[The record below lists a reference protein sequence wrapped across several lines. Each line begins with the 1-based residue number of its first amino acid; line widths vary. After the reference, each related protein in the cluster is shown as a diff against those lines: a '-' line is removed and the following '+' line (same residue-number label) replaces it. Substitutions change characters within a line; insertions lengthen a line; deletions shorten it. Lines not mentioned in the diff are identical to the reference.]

1 MDLLTQGLVGG
12 VMAQSLATKA
22 EKKIATLVGVVAG
35 LLADA
40 DILIRSSSDPLLTI
54 EYHRHFTHS
63 LVFIPV
69 GAAIAMLLL
78 WPFLR
83 RHLSARRLYLFSLAG
98 YSMSGVLDAFT
109 SYGTHLFWPFSDE
122 RVALNIISI
131 VDPVFTLIL
140 LVTLLT
146 GLRLGNRKMA
156 FAGLL
161 LCMMYLGVGFVQLQR
176 AGQVAEDLREKRGHL
191 AVQSVVKPT
200 LANLVLW
207 RSVYIHGDRI
217 HVDAIRV
224 GLFDTGKVIEGE
236 SVTRFSLDKDLPQL
250 DESSVLYK
258 DILRFLSFSDGYVG
272 FDPMQANVL
281 GDIRYSMLPVSAR
294 PLWGIVIDPDSPQV
308 HADYQ
313 FFRDSSQAVRD
324 TFKDLLF
331 DRHTVE
337 ESGAD
342 SKTVP

>member
-12 VMAQSLATKA
+12 VLAQSLARKN

-40 DILIRSSSDPLLTI
+40 DILIRSSSDPLLNI

-63 LVFIPV
+63 LVFIPL

-78 WPFLR
+78 WPFVR
-83 RHLSARRLYLFSLAG
+83 RHLSAGRLYLFAFAG

-146 GLRLGNRKMA
+146 GLRLGHRKVA
-156 FAGLL
+156 FAGLVL
-161 LCMMYLGVGFVQLQR
+161 SMMYLGMGFVQLQR
-176 AGQVAEDLREKRGHL
+176 AEQLAEDLRDMRGHV
-191 AVQSVVKPT
+191 AMQSVVKPT

-207 RSVYIHGDRI
+207 RSVYIHEDRI

-224 GLFDTGKVIEGE
+224 GLFDAGRVIEGE
-236 SVTRFSLDKDLPQL
+236 SVARFSFDKDLPQL
-250 DESSVLYK
+250 DESSVLYT
-258 DILRFLSFSDGYVG
+258 DIVRFLSFSDGYVAL
-272 FDPMQANVL
+272 DPKQANVL

-294 PLWGIVIDPDSPQV
+294 PLWGIVIDPDRPQV
-308 HADYQ
+308 HADYR
-313 FFRDSSQAVRD
+313 FFRDSSPSVRE
-324 TFKDLLF
+324 TFLNLLL
-331 DRHTVE
+331 D
-337 ESGAD
+337 
-342 SKTVP
+342 

>member
-1 MDLLTQGLVGG
+1 MDVLTQGLVGG
-12 VMAQSLATKA
+12 VLAQSLARKN

-40 DILIRSSSDPLLTI
+40 DILIRSSSDPLLNI

-78 WPFLR
+78 WPFVR
-83 RHLSARRLYLFSLAG
+83 RYLSARRLYLFSLAG
-98 YSMSGVLDAFT
+98 FSMSGVLDAFT

-146 GLRLGNRKMA
+146 GLRLGHRKVA
-156 FAGLL
+156 FAGLV
-161 LCMMYLGVGFVQLQR
+161 LCMMYLGIGFVQSQR
-176 AGQVAEDLREKRGHL
+176 AGQVAEDLRDKRGHL
-191 AVQSVVKPT
+191 ATQSVVKPT

-207 RSVYIHGDRI
+207 RSVYIHEDRI

-224 GLFDTGKVIEGE
+224 GLFDAGRVIEGE
-236 SVTRFSLDKDLPQL
+236 SVARFSLDRDLPQL
-250 DESSVLYK
+250 DESSVLYT
-258 DILRFLSFSDGYVG
+258 DIVRFLSFSDGYVAL
-272 FDPMQANVL
+272 DPMQANVL

-294 PLWGIVIDPDSPQV
+294 PLWGIVIDPDRPQV
-308 HADYQ
+308 HADYR
-313 FFRDSSQAVRD
+313 FFRDSSPSVRES
-324 TFKDLLF
+324 FLSLLL
-331 DRHTVE
+331 D
-337 ESGAD
+337 
-342 SKTVP
+342 

>member
-1 MDLLTQGLVGG
+1 MDVLTQGLVGG
-12 VMAQSLATKA
+12 VLAQSLARKN
-22 EKKIATLVGVVAG
+22 EKKIATLVGVLAG

-40 DILIRSSSDPLLTI
+40 DILIRSSSDPLLNI

-63 LVFIPV
+63 LVFIPL

-78 WPFLR
+78 WPFVR

-146 GLRLGNRKMA
+146 GLRLGYRKVA
-156 FAGLL
+156 YAGLVL
-161 LCMMYLGVGFVQLQR
+161 SMMYLGMGFVQLQR
-176 AGQVAEDLREKRGHL
+176 AGQLAEDLRNKRGHL
-191 AVQSVVKPT
+191 TMQSMVKPT

-207 RSVYIHGDRI
+207 RSVYIHEDRI

-224 GLFDTGKVIEGE
+224 GLFDAGRVIEGE
-236 SVTRFSLDKDLPQL
+236 SVALFSFDRDLPQL
-250 DESSVLYK
+250 DESSVLYR
-258 DILRFLSFSDGYVG
+258 DIVRFRSFSDGYVAL
-272 FDPMQANVL
+272 DPVQTNVL

-294 PLWGIVIDPDSPQV
+294 PLWGIVIDPDRPQV
-308 HADYQ
+308 HADYR
-313 FFRDSSQAVRD
+313 FFRDSSPSVRE
-324 TFKDLLF
+324 TFLNLLL
-331 DRHTVE
+331 D
-337 ESGAD
+337 
-342 SKTVP
+342 

>member
-1 MDLLTQGLVGG
+1 MDILTQGLIGG
-12 VMAQSLATKA
+12 VLAQSLATKH

-40 DILIRSSSDPLLTI
+40 DILVRSSSDPLLNI
-54 EYHRHFTHS
+54 EFHRHFTHS

-69 GAAIAMLLL
+69 GAAIATLLL

-122 RVALNIISI
+122 RVALNSISI

-140 LVTLLT
+140 LVTLVT
-146 GLRLGNRKMA
+146 GLRLGHRKVA
-156 FAGLL
+156 FSGLVL
-161 LCMMYLGVGFVQLQR
+161 GMMYLGMGFVQLQR
-176 AGQVAEDLREKRGHL
+176 AEQVAEDLRDKRGHL
-191 AVQSVVKPT
+191 AMQSVVKPT

-207 RSVYIHGDRI
+207 RSVYIHEDRI

-224 GLFDTGKVIEGE
+224 GLFDAGRVIEGE
-236 SVTRFSLDKDLPQL
+236 SVARFSLDRDLPQL
-250 DESSVLYK
+250 DESSVLYA
-258 DILRFLSFSDGYVG
+258 DIVRFLSFSDGYVAL
-272 FDPMQANVL
+272 DPMQANVV

-294 PLWGIVIDPDSPQV
+294 PLWGIVIDPDKPQV
-308 HADYQ
+308 HADYR
-313 FFRDSSQAVRD
+313 FFRDSGPSVRE
-324 TFKDLLF
+324 TFLNLLL
-331 DRHTVE
+331 D
-337 ESGAD
+337 
-342 SKTVP
+342 

>member
-1 MDLLTQGLVGG
+1 MDVLTQGLVGG
-12 VMAQSLATKA
+12 VLAQSLARKN
-22 EKKIATLVGVVAG
+22 EKKIATLVGVLAG

-40 DILIRSSSDPLLTI
+40 DILIRSSSDPLLNI

-63 LVFIPV
+63 LVFIPL

-78 WPFLR
+78 WPFVR

-146 GLRLGNRKMA
+146 GLRLGYRKVA
-156 FAGLL
+156 YAGLVL
-161 LCMMYLGVGFVQLQR
+161 SMMYLGMGFVQLQR
-176 AGQVAEDLREKRGHL
+176 AEQLAEDLRDKRGHL
-191 AVQSVVKPT
+191 AMQSMVKPT

-207 RSVYIHGDRI
+207 RSVYIHEDRI

-224 GLFDTGKVIEGE
+224 GLFDAGRVIEGE
-236 SVTRFSLDKDLPQL
+236 SVALFSFDRDLPQL
-250 DESSVLYK
+250 DESSVLYR
-258 DILRFLSFSDGYVG
+258 DIVRFWSFSDGYVAL
-272 FDPMQANVL
+272 DPVQTNVL

-294 PLWGIVIDPDSPQV
+294 PLWGIVIDPDRPQV
-308 HADYQ
+308 HADYR
-313 FFRDSSQAVRD
+313 FFRDSSPSVRE
-324 TFKDLLF
+324 TFLNLLL
-331 DRHTVE
+331 D
-337 ESGAD
+337 
-342 SKTVP
+342 

>member
-1 MDLLTQGLVGG
+1 MDILTQGLVGG
-12 VMAQSLATKA
+12 VLAQSLARKN
-22 EKKIATLVGVVAG
+22 ERKIATLVGVVAG

-40 DILIRSSSDPLLTI
+40 DILIRSSSDPLLNI

-78 WPFLR
+78 WPFVR
-83 RHLSARRLYLFSLAG
+83 RHLSAGRLYLFSLAG
-98 YSMSGVLDAFT
+98 YSMSGALDAFT

-146 GLRLGNRKMA
+146 GLQLGQRKVA
-156 FAGLL
+156 FAGLF
-161 LCMMYLGVGFVQLQR
+161 LCMMYLGMGFVQLQR
-176 AGQVAEDLREKRGHL
+176 AGQVAEDLRDKRGHM
-191 AVQSVVKPT
+191 ATQSVVKPT

-207 RSVYIHGDRI
+207 RSVYIHEDRI

-224 GLFDTGKVIEGE
+224 GLFDAGRVFEGE
-236 SVTRFSLDKDLPQL
+236 SVARFSLDRDLPQL
-250 DESSVLYK
+250 DESSVLYA
-258 DILRFLSFSDGYVG
+258 DIVRFLSFSDGYVAL
-272 FDPMQANVL
+272 DPMQANVV

-294 PLWGIVIDPDSPQV
+294 PLWGIVIDPDKPQV
-308 HADYQ
+308 HADYR
-313 FFRDSSQAVRD
+313 FFRDSGPSVRE
-324 TFKDLLF
+324 TFLNLLL
-331 DRHTVE
+331 D
-337 ESGAD
+337 
-342 SKTVP
+342 

>member
-250 DESSVLYK
+250 DESSVLYR
-258 DILRFLSFSDGYVG
+258 DIERFLSFSDGYVAL
-272 FDPMQANVL
+272 DQVQANIL

-313 FFRDSSQAVRD
+313 FFRDSSQAVRE

-331 DRHTVE
+331 DRHIME
-337 ESGAD
+337 ESESG
-342 SKTVP
+342 S

>member
-1 MDLLTQGLVGG
+1 MDVLTQGLVGG
-12 VMAQSLATKA
+12 VLAQSLARKS

-40 DILIRSSSDPLLTI
+40 DILIRSSSDPLLNI

-63 LVFIPV
+63 LVFIPL

-78 WPFLR
+78 WPFVR

-98 YSMSGVLDAFT
+98 FSMSGVLDAFT

-146 GLRLGNRKMA
+146 GLRLGDRKVA
-156 FAGLL
+156 FAGLV
-161 LCMMYLGVGFVQLQR
+161 LCMMYLGMGVVQLQR
-176 AGQVAEDLREKRGHL
+176 AEQVAEELRDTRGHL
-191 AVQSVVKPT
+191 AIQSVVKPT
-200 LANLVLW
+200 LGNLVLW
-207 RSVYIHGDRI
+207 RSVYIHEDRI

-224 GLFDTGKVIEGE
+224 GLLEAGRVIEGE
-236 SVTRFSLDKDLPQL
+236 SVARFSFDKDMPQL
-250 DESSVLYK
+250 DESSVLYR
-258 DILRFLSFSDGYVG
+258 DIVRFQLFSDGYVAL
-272 FDPMQANVL
+272 DPMQANVL

-294 PLWGIVIDPDSPQV
+294 PLWGIVIDPDNPQV
-308 HADYQ
+308 HADYR
-313 FFRDSSQAVRD
+313 FFRDSGPSVRE
-324 TFKDLLF
+324 TFLNLLL
-331 DRHTVE
+331 D
-337 ESGAD
+337 
-342 SKTVP
+342 

>member
-1 MDLLTQGLVGG
+1 MDVLTQGLVGG
-12 VMAQSLATKA
+12 VLAQSLARKN
-22 EKKIATLVGVVAG
+22 EKKIATLVGVLAG

-40 DILIRSSSDPLLTI
+40 DILIRSSSDPLLNI

-63 LVFIPV
+63 LVFIPL

-78 WPFLR
+78 WPFVR

-146 GLRLGNRKMA
+146 GLRLGYRKVA
-156 FAGLL
+156 YAGLVL
-161 LCMMYLGVGFVQLQR
+161 SMMYLGMGFVQLQR
-176 AGQVAEDLREKRGHL
+176 AEQLAEDLRDKRGHL
-191 AVQSVVKPT
+191 AMQSMVKPT

-207 RSVYIHGDRI
+207 RSVYIHEDRI

-224 GLFDTGKVIEGE
+224 GLFDAGRVIEGE
-236 SVTRFSLDKDLPQL
+236 SVALFSFDRDLPQL
-250 DESSVLYK
+250 DESSVLYR
-258 DILRFLSFSDGYVG
+258 DIVRFWSFSDGYVAL
-272 FDPMQANVL
+272 DPVQTNVL
-281 GDIRYSMLPVSAR
+281 GDIRYSMLPLSAR
-294 PLWGIVIDPDSPQV
+294 PLWGIVIDPDRPQV
-308 HADYQ
+308 HADYR
-313 FFRDSSQAVRD
+313 FFRDSSPSVRE
-324 TFKDLLF
+324 TFLNLLL
-331 DRHTVE
+331 D
-337 ESGAD
+337 
-342 SKTVP
+342 

>member
-12 VMAQSLATKA
+12 LMAQSLATKA

-78 WPFLR
+78 WPFVR
-83 RHLSARRLYLFSLAG
+83 RHLSAGRLYLFSLAG
-98 YSMSGVLDAFT
+98 FSMSGVLDAFT

-146 GLRLGNRKMA
+146 GLRLGHRKVA
-156 FAGLL
+156 FAGLVL
-161 LCMMYLGVGFVQLQR
+161 SMMYLGMGFVQLQR

-191 AVQSVVKPT
+191 AMQSVVKPT

-207 RSVYIHGDRI
+207 RSVYIQEDRI
-217 HVDAIRV
+217 YVDAIRV
-224 GLFDTGKVIEGE
+224 GLFDAGRVVEGE
-236 SVTRFSLDKDLPQL
+236 SVARFSLDKDLPQL
-250 DESSVLYK
+250 DDSSVLYK

-294 PLWGIVIDPDSPQV
+294 PLWGIVIDPDRLQV
-308 HADYQ
+308 HADYR
-313 FFRDSSQAVRD
+313 FFRDSSQAVRE

>member
-1 MDLLTQGLVGG
+1 MDVLTQGLVGG
-12 VMAQSLATKA
+12 VLAQSLARKS

-40 DILIRSSSDPLLTI
+40 DILIRSSSDPLLNI

-63 LVFIPV
+63 LVFIPL

-78 WPFLR
+78 WPFVR

-98 YSMSGVLDAFT
+98 FSMSGVLDAFT

-146 GLRLGNRKMA
+146 GLRLGDRKVA
-156 FAGLL
+156 FAGLV
-161 LCMMYLGVGFVQLQR
+161 LCMMYLGMGFVQLQR
-176 AGQVAEDLREKRGHL
+176 AEQVAEELRDKRGHL
-191 AVQSVVKPT
+191 AIQSVVKPT
-200 LANLVLW
+200 LGNLVLW
-207 RSVYIHGDRI
+207 RSVYIHEDRI

-224 GLFDTGKVIEGE
+224 GLFEAGRVIEGE
-236 SVTRFSLDKDLPQL
+236 SVARFSFEKDMPQL
-250 DESSVLYK
+250 DESSVLYR
-258 DILRFLSFSDGYVG
+258 DIVRFRSFSDGYVAL
-272 FDPMQANVL
+272 DPMQANVL

-294 PLWGIVIDPDSPQV
+294 PLWGIVIDPDSPEV
-308 HADYQ
+308 HADYR
-313 FFRDSSQAVRD
+313 FFRDSGPSVRE
-324 TFKDLLF
+324 TFLNLLL
-331 DRHTVE
+331 D
-337 ESGAD
+337 
-342 SKTVP
+342 

>member
-12 VMAQSLATKA
+12 VMAQSLATKD

-40 DILIRSSSDPLLTI
+40 DILIRSSSDPLLNI

-83 RHLSARRLYLFSLAG
+83 RHLPTGRLYLFCLAG
-98 YSMSGVLDAFT
+98 FSMSGVLDAFT

-122 RVALNIISI
+122 RVAFNIISI

-140 LVTLLT
+140 LVTLLA
-146 GLRLGNRKMA
+146 GLRLVHRRVA
-156 FAGLL
+156 LVGLTL
-161 LCMMYLGVGFVQLQR
+161 GMTYLGMGFVQLQR
-176 AGQVAEDLREKRGHL
+176 AEQVAGELRVKRGHL
-191 AVQSVVKPT
+191 AVRSVVKPT

-217 HVDAIRV
+217 HVDTIRV
-224 GLFDTGKVIEGE
+224 GLFDRGKVIEGE
-236 SVTRFSLDKDLPQL
+236 SVARFSLDKDLPQL
-250 DESSVLYK
+250 DESSVLYT
-258 DILRFLSFSDGYVG
+258 DILRFLSFSDGYVA
-272 FDPMQANVL
+272 FDPTQSNVL

-294 PLWGIVIDPDSPQV
+294 PLWGIVIDPDRPQV

-313 FFRDSSQAVRD
+313 FFRDSSQSVRE
-324 TFKDLLF
+324 TFKDLLL

-337 ESGAD
+337 EPGAE
-342 SKTVP
+342 SKTP

>member
-1 MDLLTQGLVGG
+1 MDILTQGLVGG
-12 VMAQSLATKA
+12 VLAQSLARKN
-22 EKKIATLVGVVAG
+22 ERKIATLVGVVAG

-40 DILIRSSSDPLLTI
+40 DILIRSSSDPLLNI

-78 WPFLR
+78 WPFVR
-83 RHLSARRLYLFSLAG
+83 RHLSAGRLYLFSLAG
-98 YSMSGVLDAFT
+98 YSMSGALDAFT

-146 GLRLGNRKMA
+146 GLQLGQRKVA
-156 FAGLL
+156 FAGLF
-161 LCMMYLGVGFVQLQR
+161 LCMMYLGMGFVQLQR
-176 AGQVAEDLREKRGHL
+176 AGQVAEDLRDKRGHL
-191 AVQSVVKPT
+191 AMQSVVKPT

-207 RSVYIHGDRI
+207 RSVYIHEDRI

-224 GLFDTGKVIEGE
+224 GLFDAVRVFEGE
-236 SVTRFSLDKDLPQL
+236 SVARFSLDRDLPQL
-250 DESSVLYK
+250 DESSVLYA
-258 DILRFLSFSDGYVG
+258 DIVRFLSFSDGYVAL
-272 FDPMQANVL
+272 DPMQANVL

-294 PLWGIVIDPDSPQV
+294 PLWGIVIDPDKPQV
-308 HADYQ
+308 HADYR
-313 FFRDSSQAVRD
+313 FFRDSGPSVRE
-324 TFKDLLF
+324 TFLNLLL
-331 DRHTVE
+331 D
-337 ESGAD
+337 
-342 SKTVP
+342 

>member
-1 MDLLTQGLVGG
+1 MDILTQGLVGG
-12 VMAQSLATKA
+12 VLAQSLARKN
-22 EKKIATLVGVVAG
+22 ERKIATLVGVVAG

-40 DILIRSSSDPLLTI
+40 DILIRSSSDPLLNI

-78 WPFLR
+78 WPFVR
-83 RHLSARRLYLFSLAG
+83 RHLSAGRLYLFSLAG
-98 YSMSGVLDAFT
+98 YSMSGALDAFT

-146 GLRLGNRKMA
+146 GLQLGQRKVA
-156 FAGLL
+156 FAGLF
-161 LCMMYLGVGFVQLQR
+161 LCMMYLGMGFVQLQR
-176 AGQVAEDLREKRGHL
+176 AGQVAEGLRDKRGHQ
-191 AVQSVVKPT
+191 AMQSVVKPT

-207 RSVYIHGDRI
+207 RSVYIHEDRI

-224 GLFDTGKVIEGE
+224 GLFDAGRVFEGE
-236 SVTRFSLDKDLPQL
+236 SVARFSLDRDLPQL
-250 DESSVLYK
+250 DESSVLYA
-258 DILRFLSFSDGYVG
+258 DIVRFLSFSDGYVAL
-272 FDPMQANVL
+272 DPMQANVV

-294 PLWGIVIDPDSPQV
+294 PLWGIVIDPDKPQV
-308 HADYQ
+308 HADYR
-313 FFRDSSQAVRD
+313 FFRDSGPSVRE
-324 TFKDLLF
+324 TFLNLLL
-331 DRHTVE
+331 D
-337 ESGAD
+337 
-342 SKTVP
+342 

>member
-12 VMAQSLATKA
+12 VLAQSLARKN

-40 DILIRSSSDPLLTI
+40 DILIRSSSDPLLNI

-63 LVFIPV
+63 LVFIPL

-78 WPFLR
+78 WPFVR
-83 RHLSARRLYLFSLAG
+83 RHLSAGRLYLFSLAG
-98 YSMSGVLDAFT
+98 FSMSGVLDAFT

-146 GLRLGNRKMA
+146 GLRLGHRKVA
-156 FAGLL
+156 FVGLVMS
-161 LCMMYLGVGFVQLQR
+161 MMYLGMGFVQLQR
-176 AGQVAEDLREKRGHL
+176 AEQVAEDLRDMRGHV
-191 AVQSVVKPT
+191 AMQSVVKPT

-207 RSVYIHGDRI
+207 RSVYIHEDRI
-217 HVDAIRV
+217 QVDAIRV
-224 GLFDTGKVIEGE
+224 GLFDAGRVIEGE
-236 SVTRFSLDKDLPQL
+236 SVARFTLDRDLPQL

-258 DILRFLSFSDGYVG
+258 DIVRFLSFSDGYVAL
-272 FDPMQANVL
+272 DPVQANVL

-294 PLWGIVIDPDSPQV
+294 PLWGILIDPDRPQV
-308 HADYQ
+308 HADYR
-313 FFRDSSQAVRD
+313 FFRDSSPSVRE
-324 TFKDLLF
+324 TFLNLLL
-331 DRHTVE
+331 D
-337 ESGAD
+337 
-342 SKTVP
+342 

>member
-12 VMAQSLATKA
+12 VLAQSLARKN

-40 DILIRSSSDPLLTI
+40 DILIRSSSDPLLNI
-54 EYHRHFTHS
+54 EYHRHFSHS

-69 GAAIAMLLL
+69 GAAIATLLL
-78 WPFLR
+78 WPFVR

-146 GLRLGNRKMA
+146 GLRLGHRKVA
-156 FAGLL
+156 FAGLVM
-161 LCMMYLGVGFVQLQR
+161 CVMYLGMGFVQLQR
-176 AGQVAEDLREKRGHL
+176 AEQVAEELRDKRGHL
-191 AVQSVVKPT
+191 AMQSVVKPT

-207 RSVYIHGDRI
+207 RSVYIHDDRI
-217 HVDAIRV
+217 YVDAIRV
-224 GLFDTGKVIEGE
+224 GLFDAGRVIEGE
-236 SVTRFSLDKDLPQL
+236 SVARFSFEKDLPQL
-250 DESSVLYK
+250 DESSVLYR
-258 DILRFLSFSDGYVG
+258 DIVRFLSFSDGYVAL
-272 FDPMQANVL
+272 DPMQANVL
-281 GDIRYSMLPVSAR
+281 GDIRYSMLPVSAS
-294 PLWGIVIDPDSPQV
+294 PLWGIVIDPDRPQV

-313 FFRDSSQAVRD
+313 FFRDSSPSVRE
-324 TFKDLLF
+324 TFLNLLF
-331 DRHTVE
+331 D
-337 ESGAD
+337 
-342 SKTVP
+342 

>member
-1 MDLLTQGLVGG
+1 MDILTQGLVGG
-12 VMAQSLATKA
+12 VLAQSLARKN
-22 EKKIATLVGVVAG
+22 ERKIATLVGVVAG

-40 DILIRSSSDPLLTI
+40 DILIRSSSDPLLNI

-78 WPFLR
+78 WPFVR
-83 RHLSARRLYLFSLAG
+83 RHLSAGRLYLFSLAG
-98 YSMSGVLDAFT
+98 YSMSGALDAFT

-146 GLRLGNRKMA
+146 GLQLGQRKVA
-156 FAGLL
+156 FAGLF
-161 LCMMYLGVGFVQLQR
+161 LCMMYLGMGFVQLQR
-176 AGQVAEDLREKRGHL
+176 AGQVAEDLRDKRGHL
-191 AVQSVVKPT
+191 AMQSVVKPT

-207 RSVYIHGDRI
+207 RSVYIHEDRI

-224 GLFDTGKVIEGE
+224 GLFDAGRVFEGE
-236 SVTRFSLDKDLPQL
+236 SVARFSLDRDLPQL
-250 DESSVLYK
+250 DESSVLYA
-258 DILRFLSFSDGYVG
+258 DIVRFLSFSDGYVAL
-272 FDPMQANVL
+272 DPMQANVV

-294 PLWGIVIDPDSPQV
+294 PLWGIVIDPDKPQV
-308 HADYQ
+308 HADYR
-313 FFRDSSQAVRD
+313 FFRDSGPSVRE
-324 TFKDLLF
+324 TFLNLLL
-331 DRHTVE
+331 D
-337 ESGAD
+337 
-342 SKTVP
+342 

>member
-12 VMAQSLATKA
+12 VLAQSLARKN

-40 DILIRSSSDPLLTI
+40 DILIRSSSDPLLNI
-54 EYHRHFTHS
+54 EYHRHFSHS

-69 GAAIAMLLL
+69 GAAIATLLL
-78 WPFLR
+78 WPFVR

-146 GLRLGNRKMA
+146 GLRLGHRKVA
-156 FAGLL
+156 FAGLV
-161 LCMMYLGVGFVQLQR
+161 LCMMYLVMGFVQLQR
-176 AGQVAEDLREKRGHL
+176 AEQVAEELRDKRGHL
-191 AVQSVVKPT
+191 AMQSVVKPT

-207 RSVYIHGDRI
+207 RSVYIHDDRI
-217 HVDAIRV
+217 YVDAIRV
-224 GLFDTGKVIEGE
+224 GLFDAGRVIEGE
-236 SVTRFSLDKDLPQL
+236 SVARFSFEKDLPQL
-250 DESSVLYK
+250 DESSVLYR
-258 DILRFLSFSDGYVG
+258 DIVRFLSFSDGYVAL
-272 FDPMQANVL
+272 DPMQANVL
-281 GDIRYSMLPVSAR
+281 GDIRYSMLPVSAS
-294 PLWGIVIDPDSPQV
+294 PLWGIVIDPDRPQV

-313 FFRDSSQAVRD
+313 FFRDSSPSVRE
-324 TFKDLLF
+324 TFLNLLF
-331 DRHTVE
+331 D
-337 ESGAD
+337 
-342 SKTVP
+342 